1 MRFDHQVKPGRGY
14 PRSVD
19 QGGPISYMVLAKGT
33 RVESSDGA
41 EVGTV
46 KEVLQVPEKDVFD
59 GIVIQ
64 TPDGKRFVDAPEV
77 ARITNLRITLVIDST
92 GVKNLPPYRGAL
104 GRMSDAAA
112 RRTRRRLR
120 RI

>member
-1 MRFDHQVKPGRGY
+1 MADEPEHAIGYQVLPRGT
-14 PRSVD
+14 P
-19 QGGPISYMVLAKGT
+19 
-33 RVESSDGA
+33 VEASDGVQ
-41 EVGTV
+41 VGTFD
-46 KEVLQVPEKDVFD
+46 KAIHHPREHMLD

-64 TPDGKRFVDAPEV
+64 TRDGKRFVDAPEV
-77 ARITNLRITLVIDST
+77 ARITNLRITLVIDSAE
-92 GVKNLPPYRGAL
+92 VNELPPYRGAL